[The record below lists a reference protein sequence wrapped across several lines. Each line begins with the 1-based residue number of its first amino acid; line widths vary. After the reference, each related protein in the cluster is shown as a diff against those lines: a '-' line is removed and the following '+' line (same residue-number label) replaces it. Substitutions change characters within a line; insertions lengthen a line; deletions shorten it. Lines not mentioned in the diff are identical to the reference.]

1 VLDAHLGD
9 GWLERVADPATWQA
23 VDRVP
28 AEALWAARREQRSQ
42 LVDFVR
48 DRAARDRL
56 WRGEERAYVDA
67 ACEAFDPDALTIG
80 FARRVATYKRLRLMI
95 HDAER
100 ALRLLDGER
109 PVQLVVAGKAH
120 PRDVEAKELIKQLLA
135 LRGAPHVDHRVVF
148 LMDYDLAMASRL
160 VQGCDVWLNV
170 PRPPLEAS
178 GTSGM
183 KCVYNGG
190 LQLSVLDG
198 WWAEAYDGENGW
210 ALSGDVDHDHQ
221 AQDARHAGE
230 LYRLLEDEVIPSFYD
245 RDAQGLPASWLE
257 RVRASLRT
265 LGPEF
270 SAARMLAD
278 YQERI
283 YR

>member
-1 VLDAHLGD
+1 
-9 GWLERVADPATWQA
+9 
-23 VDRVP
+23 
-28 AEALWAARREQRSQ
+28 
-42 LVDFVR
+42 
-48 DRAARDRL
+48 
-56 WRGEERAYVDA
+56 
-67 ACEAFDPDALTIG
+67 
-80 FARRVATYKRLRLMI
+80 
-95 HDAER
+95 
-100 ALRLLDGER
+100 
-109 PVQLVVAGKAH
+109 
-120 PRDVEAKELIKQLLA
+120 
-135 LRGAPHVDHRVVF
+135 
-148 LMDYDLAMASRL
+148 
-160 VQGCDVWLNV
+160 
-170 PRPPLEAS
+170 
-178 GTSGM
+178 M